1 MKEKPSL
8 LLVDDEQNI
17 LKSLKRLLID
27 VDCKIITAES
37 GEAGLKLF
45 ENNTIQVVV
54 SDYRMPGMNGVE
66 FLNKVK
72 EKYPDTIRIVLSG
85 YADAG
90 VIVEAINMGHVYK
103 FIPKPWDDQNLLT
116 TVKDAFERHWLQ
128 KENTEL
134 YGELSIK
141 YKELQNLTKTLEER
155 VSERT
160 RDIEFKNK
168 ALTVAQNILNYLP
181 VGVIGIDPSGTV
193 VYINKALPEFI
204 DTNKILLGESAELAL
219 DNNIFNMMM
228 ASMEEQKSYY
238 TLLSENQR
246 ISTICSPLP
255 NQSGVIG
262 LFGCFDFSNCKKSSL
277 YCAKL
282 AGVNDDQ

>member
-1 MKEKPSL
+1 MKEKLSL

-27 VDCKIITAES
+27 VDCKVLTAES
-37 GEAGLKLF
+37 GEDGLKLL
-45 ENNTIQVVV
+45 ESNNIQVVV

-181 VGVIGIDPSGTV
+181 VGVIGIDSEATV
-193 VYINKALPEFI
+193 VYMNKSLSEFI
-204 DTNKILLGESAELAL
+204 DTKRLLLGESAKLGLE
-219 DNNIFNMMM
+219 DNIFEMMM
-228 ASMEEQKSYY
+228 ASLEEQKSFSLIINE
-238 TLLSENQR
+238 TQGFG
-246 ISTICSPLP
+246 IICSPLP
-255 NQSGVIG
+255 DKSGVMG
-262 LFGCFDFSNCKKSSL
+262 LLACFDILKYKKTNP

-282 AGVNDDQ
+282 TGVNDGQ